1 MVHQLLYC
9 ETEEADLYHH
19 LFIRSAERAKID
31 FNEIDKEI
39 VERIEKEYER
49 RINQKAAAKESFG
62 KDLIFYQIL
71 RLCHD
76 EKNEEEILSAIDQ
89 PAACVS
95 ENIDMLVRINLLIK
109 DGFCY
114 KTTPKGKKLFRRL
127 DIL

>member
-19 LFIRSAERAKID
+19 LFIRSAERSKID

-39 VERIEKEYER
+39 VGRIEKEYER
-49 RINQKAAAKESFG
+49 RINQKATAKESFG

-76 EKNEEEILSAIDQ
+76 EKKEEEIISAIDQ
-89 PAACVS
+89 PAACVG
-95 ENIDMLVRINLLIK
+95 ENIDMLVRISMLTK
-109 DGFCY
+109 DNIFYHCC
-114 KTTPKGKKLFRRL
+114 PR
-127 DIL
+127 